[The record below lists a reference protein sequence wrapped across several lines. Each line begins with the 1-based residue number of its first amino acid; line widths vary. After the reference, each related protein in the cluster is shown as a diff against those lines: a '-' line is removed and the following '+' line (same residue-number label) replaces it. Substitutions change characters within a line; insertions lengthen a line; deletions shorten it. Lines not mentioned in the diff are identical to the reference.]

1 MVHGFPFAAKM
12 FVTVLFY
19 QSQLV
24 GAFGKAH
31 ICIVLSEQDAVF
43 GTGGEHTIRFVHTF
57 CNQIVNQDTDVGL
70 VPSQCERFA
79 TVAIDVCVDAGNDSL
94 SACFFVTGSSV
105 YLSGK
110 EQVLDYFD
118 SNVCFSWVGSK

>member
-1 MVHGFPFAAKM
+1 MWFLLRVP
-12 FVTVLFY
+12 
-19 QSQLV
+19 
-24 GAFGKAH
+24 GKADVAALKKVPAFKDLVVYRPGYA
-31 ICIVLSEQDAVF
+31 IEYDYF
-43 GTGGEHTIRFVHTF
+43 DHTF

-110 EQVLDYFD
+110 EQVLD
-118 SNVCFSWVGSK
+118 